1 MSDVMILLLFFPA
14 AIGVFWLVISYI
26 FKIPFL
32 SQDNSGTYKQFE
44 ERKSKLMAKLDETL
58 AAIDN
63 EKKYYYN
70 RDWDIVETWKKH
82 AQRDIPSYGTDEIL
96 DDAVYEALIETLD
109 VGLADIRAGKNP
121 YDSEYLFYE
130 FAPKLKE
137 VKERKNEE
145 K

>member
-1 MSDVMILLLFFPA
+1 MSDSMMLLLFFI
-14 AIGVFWLVISYI
+14 AIIFLFWLIISCI

-32 SQDNSGTYKQFE
+32 SKGDNGTHKQFE
-44 ERKSKLMAKLDETL
+44 EKRAKLLAKLDETL
-58 AAIDN
+58 KAIDE

-70 RDWDIVETWKKH
+70 RNWDIVETWKRH
-82 AQRDIPSYGTDEIL
+82 ARRDIPSYGINEIL

-121 YDSEYLFYE
+121 YDSEHLLYE
-130 FAPKLKE
+130 FAPKPE
-137 VKERKNEE
+137 ETEGDEE